1 MIKQYAACVAEK
13 LKAYEEL
20 NITEPAIYLDVW
32 RSMNRRFQQRMIDP
46 NVDMVKAPWSP
57 WQQTPWI
64 KPLLTEL
71 SPWREKFTQ
80 IKKEL
85 REKSNFSD
93 ITFVADFPGL
103 HLENF
108 VSEALNASLTLLHGK
123 LINITA
129 INAMITLPANYRITH
144 DLLPTGLVAQSV
156 EQRTIKSGGRVFDSC
171 RGRRLFSSPFAISH
185 FLTRANAHWE
195 IPGFTLVLQHTLQ
208 SEFSDP

>member
-1 MIKQYAACVAEK
+1 MTHLQAWLKEQRQGRWNSHPDMIKQYVACMAEK

-32 RSMNRRFQQRMIDP
+32 RSMNKRFQQRMIDP

-57 WQQTPWI
+57 WQQPPWI

-103 HLENF
+103 YLENF
-108 VSEALNASLTLLHGK
+108 VSETLNASLTLLHGK

-129 INAMITLPANYRITH
+129 ITTIITFPANCHQNHPR
-144 DLLPTGLVAQSV
+144 VAPAIRKRSQS
-156 EQRTIKSGGRVFDSC
+156 
-171 RGRRLFSSPFAISH
+171 
-185 FLTRANAHWE
+185 
-195 IPGFTLVLQHTLQ
+195 LVLM
-208 SEFSDP
+208 F